1 MGVDLVRPSV
11 HPPNMHALLNVE
23 KVHFSPRSSL
33 VARNLTTRLLQ
44 DNYGIANTL
53 PQEQEDLKALAE
65 YWRNPGSNLDKDAI
79 DMSTLIMDAI
89 ENEDS
94 VLDITEKIG
103 QILDESDPK
112 N

>member
-1 MGVDLVRPSV
+1 MSKRCTFFL
-11 HPPNMHALLNVE
+11 
-23 KVHFSPRSSL
+23 RSSL
-33 VARNLTTRLLQ
+33 VGRTVTKRLVQ
-44 DNYGIANTL
+44 DNYGIANSL

-65 YWRNPGSNLDKDAI
+65 YWRNPGSNPDKDAI

-94 VLDITEKIG
+94 VLDITEKIE